1 MNVIPQLWG
10 RTKLTMSLVPVM
22 ALAAALLSANAW
34 AGESDD
40 PLAIEHLMKHTW
52 ERPNAPLLVE
62 PVTVEG
68 SYAIAGWTQD
78 ERGGRALLRR
88 TDGAWRVLICAGDGL
103 LEEALL
109 LDAGLDAGQAE
120 RLLVRTREAERG
132 LSAEHLARLAL
143 FGKPVRVDGEH
154 GHSAH

>member
-1 MNVIPQLWG
+1 MKIAYVGL
-10 RTKLTMSLVPVM
+10 LM
-22 ALAAALLSANAW
+22 AVLFGTAAW
-34 AGESDD
+34 AGESEDRQ
-40 PLAIEHLMKHTW
+40 AVEHLMKHTW
-52 ERPNAPLLVE
+52 ERPNAPLQVE
-62 PVTVEG
+62 PVTVDG
-68 SYAIAGWTQD
+68 DYAIAGWTQD

-109 LDAGLDAGQAE
+109 LDAGLDAGHAE
-120 RLLVRTREAERG
+120 RLLARTREAERG

>member
-1 MNVIPQLWG
+1 M
-10 RTKLTMSLVPVM
+10 LTMNLVRVT
-22 ALAAALLSANAW
+22 ALAVTLLSAGIW
-34 AGESDD
+34 AGESEDRQ
-40 PLAIEHLMKHTW
+40 AVEHLMKHTW
-52 ERPNAPLLVE
+52 ERPNAPLQVE

-68 SYAIAGWTQD
+68 DYAIAGWTQD

-103 LEEALL
+103 LEETLL

-120 RLLVRTREAERG
+120 RLLARTREAERG

>member
-1 MNVIPQLWG
+1 MNLA
-10 RTKLTMSLVPVM
+10 RVM
-22 ALAAALLSANAW
+22 ALAVTLLSAGTW
-34 AGESDD
+34 AGESEDRQ
-40 PLAIEHLMKHTW
+40 AIEHLMKHTW
-52 ERPNAPLLVE
+52 ERPNAPLQVE
-62 PVTVEG
+62 PVTVDG
-68 SYAIAGWTQD
+68 DYAIAGWTQD

-109 LDAGLDAGQAE
+109 LDAGLDAGYAE
-120 RLLVRTREAERG
+120 RLLARTREAERG